1 MKVSISD
8 LADKANIKFGTSGLR
23 GLVTD
28 LSDEVCFAYTQAFL
42 QSTPIKEKRVVIG
55 HDLRPSSP
63 RITQACITAA
73 DQLGFTCEYVGA
85 LPTPALAHFGIQNGI
100 PGIMVTGS
108 HIPFDRN
115 GIKFYRVEGEIS
127 KDDEQ
132 SIMDS
137 TVSLPDSIELLE
149 LPKINSA
156 ATNLYLKRYT
166 SLFASDFLKDKTIA
180 VYEHSGVARD
190 LLSSLF
196 KALGAEV
203 ISLGR
208 SDAFVPIDTEAVRQE
223 DIKQAKAWAAEHH
236 FDILV
241 STDGDADRPLIADE
255 CGEFLRGDIVGIYCA
270 QYLKTSHVATPVSSN
285 TAVEKSALFKSI
297 TRTKIGSPYVIE
309 AMDILKNEH
318 LGEVISGYE
327 ANGGFL
333 LGSEVRVND
342 RPLMALPTRDAI
354 LPMLALL
361 GLSKETNRRVS
372 QLTDSLP
379 NRYTA
384 SYRIQGIPTNK
395 SQQLIASLIDNYE
408 AMIEILLPN
417 ATGVLT
423 IDQTDGLRVEF
434 DTGDIVHLRPSGNAP
449 ELRCYAESNDNR
461 KVNKI
466 IFICLK
472 AISNFLNKVYE

>member
-42 QSTPIKEKRVVIG
+42 QSTPINDKRVVIG

-73 DQLGFTCEYVGA
+73 EQLGFTCEYVGA
-85 LPTPALAHFGIQNGI
+85 LPTPALAHFGIQNSM

-115 GIKFYRVEGEIS
+115 GIKFYRADGEIS
-127 KDDEQ
+127 KEDEQ

-137 TVSLPDSIELLE
+137 TVSLLGSIDLLE
-149 LPKINSA
+149 LPEINSSA
-156 ATNLYLKRYT
+156 SELYLKRYT
-166 SLFASDFLKDKTIA
+166 SLFASDFLRGKIIA

-208 SDAFVPIDTEAVRQE
+208 SDKFVPIDTEAVRAE
-223 DIKQAKAWAAEHH
+223 DIEQARTWAAENR
-236 FDILV
+236 FDMLI

-255 CGEFLRGDIVGIYCA
+255 HGEFLRGDIIGIFCA
-270 QYLKTSHVATPVSSN
+270 QYLKASHVVTPVSSN
-285 TAVEKSALFKSI
+285 TAVEKSGLFKSI
-297 TRTKIGSPYVIE
+297 ARTKIGSPYVIE
-309 AMDILKNEH
+309 AMNNMKAKYPKN
-318 LGEVISGYE
+318 VIAGYE

-333 LGSEVRVND
+333 LGSDAQVND
-342 RPLMALPTRDAI
+342 CPLKALPTRDAI
-354 LPMLALL
+354 LPMMALL
-361 GLSKETNRRVS
+361 GLSKETKTPIS
-372 QLTDSLP
+372 QLTESLP
-379 NRYTA
+379 KRYTA
-384 SYRIQGIPTNK
+384 SDRLEDVPTNL
-395 SQQLIASLIDNYE
+395 SQELITSLIDNSE
-408 AMIEILLPN
+408 AVINMLLPN
-417 ATGVLT
+417 ATQVQT

-449 ELRCYAESNDNR
+449 ELRCYIESNSTE
-461 KVNKI
+461 KANKLCQHTVTKL
-466 IFICLK
+466 FSVL
-472 AISNFLNKVYE
+472 SFY

>member
-28 LSDEVCFAYTQAFL
+28 LSDQVCFAYTQAFL
-42 QSTPIKEKRVVIG
+42 QSTPIKDKRVVIG

-73 DQLGFTCEYVGA
+73 EQLGFTCEYAGA

-115 GIKFYRVEGEIS
+115 GIKFYRIDSEIS
-127 KDDEQ
+127 KEDEQ

-137 TVSLPDSIELLE
+137 TVSLPGSIDLLE
-149 LPKINSA
+149 LPEINSA
-156 ATNLYLKRYT
+156 ASELYLTRYT
-166 SLFASDFLKDKTIA
+166 SLFASDFLKGKTIA

-208 SDAFVPIDTEAVRQE
+208 SDEFVPIDTEAVREE
-223 DIKQAKAWAAEHH
+223 DVEQAKVWAAENH
-236 FDILV
+236 FDMLV
-241 STDGDADRPLIADE
+241 STDGDGDRPFIADE
-255 CGEFLRGDIVGIYCA
+255 HGEFLRGDIVGILCA
-270 QYLKTSHVATPVSSN
+270 QYLKASYVATPVSSN
-285 TAVEKSALFKSI
+285 TAVEKSGLFNSVA
-297 TRTKIGSPYVIE
+297 RTKIGSPYVIE
-309 AMDILKNEH
+309 AMDNFKSKYPND
-318 LGEVISGYE
+318 VIAGYE

-333 LGSEVRVND
+333 LGSEARVNNC
-342 RPLMALPTRDAI
+342 PLKALPTRDAI

-361 GLSKETNRRVS
+361 GLSKETQTPIS
-372 QLTDSLP
+372 QLTKSLP
-379 NRYTA
+379 KRYTA
-384 SYRIQGIPTNK
+384 SDRIKDISTDA
-395 SQQLIASLIDNYE
+395 SQQLIASLIANSE
-408 AMIEILLPN
+408 ATIKMLLPN
-417 ATGVLT
+417 ATHVQT

-434 DTGDIVHLRPSGNAP
+434 NTGDIVHLRPSGNAP
-449 ELRCYAESNDNR
+449 ELRCYTESKDKHQAVKVCDACLNR
-461 KVNKI
+461 IKKA
-466 IFICLK
+466 LK
-472 AISNFLNKVYE
+472 

>member
-1 MKVSISD
+1 MKVLISD

-42 QSTPIKEKRVVIG
+42 QSTPIKHKRVVIG

-73 DQLGFTCEYVGA
+73 EQLGFTCEYVGA
-85 LPTPALAHFGIQNGI
+85 LPTPALAHFGIQNNI

-115 GIKFYRVEGEIS
+115 GIKFYRLDGEIS

-137 TVSLPDSIELLE
+137 TVSLPDSIERLE
-149 LPKINSA
+149 LPEINSA
-156 ATNLYLKRYT
+156 ASELYLTRYT
-166 SLFASDFLKDKTIA
+166 SLFAPDFLKGKTIA
-180 VYEHSGVARD
+180 IYEHSGVARD
-190 LLSSLF
+190 LLSTLF

-208 SDAFVPIDTEAVRQE
+208 SDTFVPIDTEAVRQE
-223 DIKQAKAWAAEHH
+223 DIQQAKAWAAEHH
-236 FDILV
+236 FDMLV

-255 CGEFLRGDIVGIYCA
+255 HGEFLRGDIVGILCA
-270 QYLKTSHVATPVSSN
+270 QYLKASHVATPVSSN
-285 TAVEKSALFKSI
+285 TAVEKSGLFKSI

-318 LGEVISGYE
+318 LGEVIAGYE

-333 LGSEVRVND
+333 LGSETRMNNF
-342 RPLMALPTRDAI
+342 PLMALPTRDAI
-354 LPMLALL
+354 LPMIALL
-361 GLSKETNRRVS
+361 GLSEEIQKPIS
-372 QLTDSLP
+372 KLTESLP
-379 NRYTA
+379 KRYTA
-384 SYRIQGIPTNK
+384 SDRIQDIPTNV

-408 AMIEILLPN
+408 AMIDMLLPN
-417 ATGVLT
+417 ATQLLS
-423 IDQTDGLRVEF
+423 IDRTDGLRVEF
-434 DTGDIVHLRPSGNAP
+434 DTSDIVHLRASGNAP
-449 ELRCYAESNDNR
+449 ELRIYIESCAIDKAEKLLSSVINC
-461 KVNKI
+461 I
-466 IFICLK
+466 EEYFLSK
-472 AISNFLNKVYE
+472 A

>member
-8 LADKANIKFGTSGLR
+8 LANKANIKFGTSGLR

-42 QSTPIKEKRVVIG
+42 QSTPMKDKRVVIG

-85 LPTPALAHFGIQNGI
+85 LPTPALAHFGIQNSI

-115 GIKFYRVEGEIS
+115 GIKFYRADGEIS
-127 KDDEQ
+127 KEDEQ

-137 TVSLPDSIELLE
+137 IVSLPDSINLLE

-156 ATNLYLKRYT
+156 ASELYLTRYT
-166 SLFASDFLKDKTIA
+166 SLFASDFLKGKTIA

-208 SDAFVPIDTEAVRQE
+208 SDEFVPIDTEAVRE
-223 DIKQAKAWAAEHH
+223 DDVEQAKAWAAENY
-236 FDILV
+236 FDMLV
-241 STDGDADRPLIADE
+241 STDGDGDRPLIADE
-255 CGEFLRGDIVGIYCA
+255 HGEFLRGDIIGILCA
-270 QYLKTSHVATPVSSN
+270 QYLKASYVATPVSSN
-285 TAVEKSALFKSI
+285 TAVEKSALFNSVV
-297 TRTKIGSPYVIE
+297 RTKIGSPYVIE
-309 AMDILKNEH
+309 AMDSMKAKYPKN
-318 LGEVISGYE
+318 VIAGYE

-333 LGSEVRVND
+333 LGSEALVNNC
-342 RPLMALPTRDAI
+342 PLKALPTRDAI

-361 GLSKETNRRVS
+361 ELSKETQTPIS
-372 QLTDSLP
+372 QLTESLP
-379 NRYTA
+379 KRYTA
-384 SYRIQGIPTNK
+384 SDRLEDVPTNL
-395 SQQLIASLIDNYE
+395 SQELITSLIDNSE
-408 AMIEILLPN
+408 AVINMLLPN
-417 ATGVLT
+417 ATQVQT
-423 IDQTDGLRVEF
+423 IDQTDGLRVDF

-449 ELRCYAESNDNR
+449 ELRCYTESNNQNQA
-461 KVNKI
+461 VNI
-466 IFICLK
+466 CIGCLK
-472 AISNFLNKVYE
+472 RFKKALK